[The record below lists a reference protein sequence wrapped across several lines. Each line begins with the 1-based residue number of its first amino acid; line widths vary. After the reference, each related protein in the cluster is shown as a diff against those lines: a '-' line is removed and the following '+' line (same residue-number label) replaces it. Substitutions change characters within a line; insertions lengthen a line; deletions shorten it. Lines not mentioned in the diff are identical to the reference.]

1 MVELSKEFMRKIIK
15 IIVTILIIGA
25 VGYRYFYYVDFK
37 NKCYIKIKPSILE
50 FSSQNI
56 KQAIKVLKLAVPEE
70 YQKLCGHVNV
80 INPNFACGG
89 FGGGCYYGENLEKKE
104 IDISTANSGYL
115 GWTAAVIAHE
125 ACHAIQGQEKR
136 AMSESEC
143 DKIGNEILKK
153 VISY

>member
-1 MVELSKEFMRKIIK
+1 MRKIIK
-15 IIVTILIIGA
+15 IIVIALIIGA
-25 VGYRYFYYVDFK
+25 AGYRYFYYTDFK
-37 NKCYIKIKPSILE
+37 NNCYIKIKPSILE

-56 KQAIKVLKLAVPEE
+56 KQAIKVLKLAAPEE
-70 YQKLCGHVNV
+70 YGKFCGQVKA

-89 FGGGCYYGENLEKKE
+89 LDGGCYYEDNLEKRE

-125 ACHAIQGQEKR
+125 TCHAIQAQEKR
-136 AMSESEC
+136 ALSENEC
-143 DKIGNEILKK
+143 DKIGSAVLKK